1 MRLTKDIKETLIT
14 NLLKQ
19 APLGLRAIACLKER
33 RDIVAV
39 VRQLCLEAEKT
50 SDAEIRSFVHAVERK
65 NKTHGNKFVV
75 AKAGVYIVNKE
86 SYHAREI
93 SFAVGGE
100 RHERH
105 VDGHDCRCVS
115 GHGRSRLWET
125 HFFGRWLREDYQ
137 FSGKT
142 YYIPYT
148 TVLLPA
154 NPALQARIAKSDAE
168 YKALFDEVL
177 AWRATMRSN
186 LARVNTSEQL
196 KEQWPEAF
204 PFLPPETKKQTA
216 VALSPETLNSLCG
229 LPK

>member
-39 VRQLCLEAEKT
+39 VRQLCLESEKT
-50 SDAEIRSFVHAVERK
+50 SDAEIRSFVHAVERE

-75 AKAGVYIVNKE
+75 AKAGVAVVNKE
-86 SYHAREI
+86 SYHGREL

-105 VDGHDCRCVS
+105 VGGHDSRYVS
-115 GHGRSRLWET
+115 GHGRSCLWES
-125 HFFGRWLREDYQ
+125 HFFGRWIREDYP
-137 FSGKT
+137 FSGES
-142 YYIPYT
+142 YYIPFT
-148 TVLLPA
+148 MVLLPA
-154 NPALQARIAKSDAE
+154 IPALQARIAKSDAE
-168 YKALFDEVL
+168 YGALFDEVL